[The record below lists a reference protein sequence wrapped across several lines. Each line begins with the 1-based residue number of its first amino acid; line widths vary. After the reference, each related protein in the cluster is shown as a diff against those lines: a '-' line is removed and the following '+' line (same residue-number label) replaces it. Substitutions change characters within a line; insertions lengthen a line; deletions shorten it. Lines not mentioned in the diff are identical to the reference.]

1 MCAYRAGPRVQ
12 YVKCP
17 VAWGSGL
24 FSGRGFRWNARAG
37 WLGSRSADGVM
48 AACDHE
54 LLGFGWSEPHFEL
67 PMLLAP
73 PMLPYENRP

>member
-1 MCAYRAGPRVQ
+1 
-12 YVKCP
+12 
-17 VAWGSGL
+17 
-24 FSGRGFRWNARAG
+24 
-37 WLGSRSADGVM
+37 M